1 MVLPSTYF
9 TTTPFQNWTRR
20 TSELLGSV
28 EFDVDWRVNAGAM
41 RAELNRIVAKT
52 ELWDRRVA
60 VLQVTDAVAGFV
72 RIRVLVSAGDAAMLW
87 DLRCIV
93 RENLVEWLV
102 AENPEALP
110 LGRVEI
116 RQQTRGTPATAPG
129 PATERPVT
137 EAPGLFSGDS
147 EAVHRGE
154 EFTRSM
160 PIQEVNEQQF

>member
-1 MVLPSTYF
+1 
-9 TTTPFQNWTRR
+9 
-20 TSELLGSV
+20 
-28 EFDVDWRVNAGAM
+28 
-41 RAELNRIVAKT
+41 
-52 ELWDRRVA
+52 
-60 VLQVTDAVAGFV
+60 VTDAVGGFV

-102 AENPEALP
+102 AENPDALP
-110 LGRVEI
+110 LGRVEV
-116 RQQTRGTPATAPG
+116 RQPARRPSGAATPRPAGTQ
-129 PATERPVT
+129 RPVT

-160 PIQEVNEQQF
+160 PIQEVNDQKF